1 MVLLLLVRILFK
13 SGNNNFKKFRIKLKS
28 MKLPTVKFS
37 NRLNEFLSKLMKI
50 TFIYINL
57 ILNNEFKGCKKR
69 KKRQG
74 KERKR

>member
-1 MVLLLLVRILFK
+1 
-13 SGNNNFKKFRIKLKS
+13 

-37 NRLNEFLSKLMKI
+37 NRLNEFLSISMKI

-57 ILNNEFKGCKKR
+57 ILNNEFKGRKER